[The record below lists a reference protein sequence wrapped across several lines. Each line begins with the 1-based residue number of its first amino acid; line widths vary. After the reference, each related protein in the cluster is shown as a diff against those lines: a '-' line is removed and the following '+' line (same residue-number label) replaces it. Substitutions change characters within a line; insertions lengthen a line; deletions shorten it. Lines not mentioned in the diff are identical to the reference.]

1 MNRFQLNAAQLN
13 ASLSTPPAASDFA
26 LSPLYGQTGLPS
38 GEWLCWYDGV
48 DSGAVVDPDAEGNP
62 WTEHLT
68 GAVAHSTTDA
78 IFNMADLGALTG
90 LYYDYT
96 VTGFDNSIGSI
107 LDVRVKVDAASS
119 GADQGVLLAI
129 DDGTVQFR
137 VWLRTDGVNIDGMPD
152 YAIDMTQWRNV
163 RLAVKGIDTSLYIDD
178 NLIQNGFFSALT
190 SVERVLFGTAV
201 GYGTA
206 TTDWRWARARAMRPY
221 ERITEGGFLVTIG
234 PICDTI
240 VDLPIGSTRLYQYDH
255 SLLADFNFAE
265 PPIFKTP
272 GGALLEDLGVIVTES
287 LGTDG
292 DQIVV
297 EFFNDSYAGAY
308 GYGVGYGYGY
318 GYGYGGIGPDIS
330 FCWTRRGLTYTP

>member
-1 MNRFQLNAAQLN
+1 MNRYQLNQRRLN
-13 ASLSTPPAASDFA
+13 ASAGSAPVASDFA
-26 LSPLYGQTGLPS
+26 LSPLFGQTGLPS
-38 GEWLCWYDGV
+38 GEWLVWYDAV
-48 DSGAVVDPDAEGNP
+48 ESGAIVDPDGEGNP

-68 GAVAHSTTDA
+68 GAVVHATDD
-78 IFNMADLGALTG
+78 IGVFSMADLAGITG

-107 LDVRVKVDAASS
+107 LDVRMKVDASTS

-137 VWLRTDGVNIDGMPD
+137 VWVRADGLNIDGR
-152 YAIDMTQWRNV
+152 AHQAVDMTQWRNV
-163 RLAVKGIDTSLYIDD
+163 RLAMKGVDTSVYIDD
-178 NLIQNGFFSALT
+178 TLIDNGFFSALT
-190 SVERVLFGTAV
+190 AVERVIFGTVV
-201 GYGTA
+201 GFGTA

-221 ERITEGGFLVTIG
+221 ERITDGGFLVTIG
-234 PICDTI
+234 PICNVI
-240 VDLPIGSTRLYQYDH
+240 VDLPIGSSRVYAFDH

-272 GGALLEDLGVIVTES
+272 GGGLLSDLGVIVTVL

-297 EFFNDSYAGAY
+297 EFYNDSYVGPY
-308 GYGVGYGYGY
+308 GYGAYGYGY
-318 GYGYGGIGPDIS
+318 GYGYGGIGPDIP